1 MENRVAYLLPG
12 FHIQWYKIDRAKE
25 AEIDSHPG
33 LVFEGTLLDGELLRL
48 WSRHVPS
55 CKAQEFRRRS

>member
-25 AEIDSHPG
+25 AEIDSHQY
-33 LVFEGTLLDGELLRL
+33 FWKFREGMNM
-48 WSRHVPS
+48 V
-55 CKAQEFRRRS
+55 